1 MKNILVTGGAG
12 FIGSNFVRLVLER
25 RPEARVVNLDLLT
38 YAGNPENLAG
48 LENTGRYEF
57 VRGDI
62 CDGGLALELMQT
74 RKIDT
79 LINFAAES
87 HVDRSILSGS
97 DFVRTNTLGAQTL
110 LEAASKAGQVRF
122 VQVSTDEVYGS
133 LGERGRFTEESP
145 LAPNSPYSA
154 SKAAA
159 DLLCRAYGRTFGV
172 PVIITRCSNNYG
184 PFQFP
189 EKLIPLMI
197 IKALGG
203 EKLPVYGDGMHVR
216 DWIHV
221 EDHCAGLLL
230 AAERGIPGE
239 AYNMGGEAETTNV
252 VIVKSILKLLGKPET
267 LISYVKD
274 RPGHD
279 RRYAI
284 DSGKAK
290 RELGFVPIKDFET
303 GLRET
308 VQWYLANERWWRRVM
323 SREYMDYC
331 ERNYSGR
338 LER

>member
-1 MKNILVTGGAG
+1 MKNLLVTGGAG
-12 FIGSNFVRLVLER
+12 FIGSNFVRLVLES

-38 YAGNPENLAG
+38 YAGNPENLSG
-48 LENTGRYEF
+48 LESSGRYEF

-62 CDGGLALELMQT
+62 CDGGLALELLKT
-74 RKIDT
+74 REIDT

-97 DFVRTNTLGAQTL
+97 EFVRTNTLGAQSL
-110 LEAASKAGQVRF
+110 LEAAARAGGVRF

-133 LGERGRFTEESP
+133 LGEKGRFTEESP

-159 DLLCRAYGRTFGV
+159 DLLCRAYGRTFGL

-189 EKLIPLMI
+189 EKLRPHMI
-197 IKALGG
+197 RTTLGG
-203 EKLPVYGDGMHVR
+203 EELPVYGDGLHVR

-221 EDHCAGLLL
+221 KDHCEGLLL
-230 AAERGIPGE
+230 AAERGVPGE
-239 AYNMGGEAETTNV
+239 IYNIGGEAETTNLA
-252 VIVKSILKLLGKPET
+252 IVKTILRLLGKPET
-267 LISYVKD
+267 LIRFVKD

-279 RRYAI
+279 RRYAL
-284 DSGKAK
+284 DSEKAK

-308 VQWYLANERWWRRVM
+308 VQWYLANESWWRRVM
-323 SREYMDYC
+323 SREYLDYC
-331 ERNYSGR
+331 ERNYSDR